1 MPANNAQNERQKQ
14 SKKTTAAR
22 DFFGR
27 IGSAAYFMNA
37 YGKKYVCKIL
47 DIAEKIL
54 YTYTQERE

>member
-1 MPANNAQNERQKQ
+1 MRVKNNQ
-14 SKKTTAAR
+14 KTTAAR